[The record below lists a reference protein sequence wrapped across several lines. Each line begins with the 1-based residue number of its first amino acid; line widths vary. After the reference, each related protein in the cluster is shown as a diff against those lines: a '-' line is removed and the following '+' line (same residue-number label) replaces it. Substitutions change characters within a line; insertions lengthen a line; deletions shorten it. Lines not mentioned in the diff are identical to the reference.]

1 MRAGF
6 ASPPAF
12 CSRSAAS
19 SRPLGTGLRA
29 AWAGSGLARARPV
42 PSWWWAERLRG
53 LRQGLLLEQ
62 ELPEALGL
70 KETPP
75 QLVVRRIFDTGE
87 RYEELHRW
95 FAEEWKRGEAAWP
108 AEVRAVF
115 DELGLSSGLRRSL
128 LESERFRQLLL
139 EEQPLAKAA

>member
-1 MRAGF
+1 MDWRGQGLSRFGGRRKGYAAF
-6 ASPPAF
+6 ARGCSS
-12 CSRSAAS
+12 SRSCLKRS
-19 SRPLGTGLRA
+19 DSR
-29 AWAGSGLARARPV
+29 
-42 PSWWWAERLRG
+42 RL
-53 LRQGLLLEQ
+53 
-62 ELPEALGL
+62 
-70 KETPP
+70 
-75 QLVVRRIFDTGE
+75 RRIFDTGE

-108 AEVRAVF
+108 ADVRAVF